1 MTAAALDAKGGPAD
15 AQAMGPAL
23 IRLFAERDQKLFA
36 LPTEPGGL
44 NDAIWVDM
52 LRPRGED
59 EAMIES
65 SLGVDIPTQEEM
77 REIEVSSRLYLDGD
91 AAFMTAIVLS
101 RTDGDDA
108 VSAPVTFIL
117 SGRKLVTV
125 RYEEPRVFTSFPER
139 AQKSALGCTDAES
152 VMMGLLEAITDRL
165 ADLLERLGVE
175 LDAVSRD
182 IFRANAPGSK
192 KNRKPRRSADYQRI
206 LETIGRKYAFASN
219 IRDSLVTLSRLASFF
234 LNVARHRRAS
244 SELTARI
251 KAFARDTDALSEHVD
266 SVSQKITFLLD
277 ATLGL
282 VNIEQNMI
290 IKLFSVAAVIF
301 LPPTLVASIYGMNF
315 KFMPELDWPF
325 GYPLAIALMI
335 VFAILPFLFF
345 KRKGWL

>member
-1 MTAAALDAKGGPAD
+1 VTGARDHMGVSAEAAAAGPAV
-15 AQAMGPAL
+15 M
-23 IRLFAERDQKLFA
+23 RLFSERDQKLVL
-36 LPTEPGGL
+36 LPSEPRGIV
-44 NDAIWVDM
+44 DAIWIDL
-52 LRPRGED
+52 LRPRGEE
-59 EAMIES
+59 EALVEKA
-65 SLGVDIPTQEEM
+65 LGVDIPTQEEM
-77 REIEVSSRLYLDGD
+77 REIEVSSRLYMDGD

-108 VSAPVTFIL
+108 VSSPVTFIL
-117 SGRKLVTV
+117 SGTRLVTV
-125 RYEEPRVFTSFPER
+125 RYEEPRVFTTFPDR
-139 AQKSALGCTDAES
+139 AQKAAIGCTDAES

-165 ADLLERLGVE
+165 SDVLERLGPE

-182 IFRANAPGSK
+182 IFRPNMPGPK
-192 KNRKPRRSADYQRI
+192 KSRKPRSSADYQRI
-206 LETIGRKYAFASN
+206 LETIGRKYGLASN

-234 LNVARHRRAS
+234 LNVAQQRRAS
-244 SELTARI
+244 TELTARI

-266 SVSQKITFLLD
+266 SISQKITFLLD

-325 GYPLAIALMI
+325 GYPFAVALMV